1 MQLWSWAQFLLLSP
15 ELCLPLLQK
24 KSLNK
29 TKDID
34 ISRLLSYQL
43 FLKLILDLI
52 HLPISNQSS
61 IEYRLSILV
70 YNDTAMG

>member
-1 MQLWSWAQFLLLSP
+1 M
-15 ELCLPLLQK
+15 
-24 KSLNK
+24 
-29 TKDID
+29 KDID

-61 IEYRLSILV
+61 IEYHLSILV